1 MEDAHTATPSFPHE
15 GQDGVVFFLFRRF
28 KIFFSN
34 GITAFFITFAL
45 MFD

>member
-1 MEDAHTATPSFPHE
+1 MHTWQRRPSPHE
-15 GQDGVVFFLFRRF
+15 GQDGIVFFPFRRF